1 MTLERFLEAQQD
13 TYETALAEIKA
24 GHKATHWM
32 WWIFPQ
38 YKGLG
43 YSNISQFYAIQ
54 SKEEAMAYWV
64 HPILGERL
72 RECIKALLDLETN
85 DAVEVFGEVDEMKL
99 QSCLSLF
106 YYISGDKLCG
116 EALDKFFLGEYCWK
130 TSGILLRE

>member
-1 MTLERFLEAQQD
+1 MTLKRFLEAQQD
-13 TYETALAEIKA
+13 TYDTALAEIKA
-24 GHKATHWM
+24 GYKETHWM

-43 YSNISQFYAIQ
+43 YSSISQFYAIQ

-85 DAVEVFGEVDEMKL
+85 DAEEIFGPIDAMKL
-99 QSCLSLF
+99 KSCMTLF

-116 EALDKFFLGEYCWK
+116 EALDKFFSEYCWK

>member
-13 TYETALAEIKA
+13 TYDTALAEIKA
-24 GHKATHWM
+24 GYKETHWM

-54 SKEEAMAYWV
+54 SKEEALAYWV

-85 DAVEVFGEVDEMKL
+85 YAEEIFGPIDAMKL
-99 QSCLSLF
+99 KSCMTLF
-106 YYISGDKLCG
+106 FCYGGNECCDVLH
-116 EALDKFFLGEYCWK
+116 KFFSMEFCRETL
-130 TSGILLRE
+130 GILQRE